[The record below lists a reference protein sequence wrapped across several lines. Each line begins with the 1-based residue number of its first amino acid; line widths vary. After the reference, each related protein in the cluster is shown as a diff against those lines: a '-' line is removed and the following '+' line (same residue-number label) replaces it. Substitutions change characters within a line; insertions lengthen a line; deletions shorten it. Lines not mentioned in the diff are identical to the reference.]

1 MNFKFDFGYAI
12 TAFTA
17 ILFYFR
23 IAMLRGR
30 KRRLSSQEMAEIMKM
45 PKSKK
50 RTARMEALEN
60 NKNKPSIEVVS
71 WVLVVVGIILMLA
84 GVIIKNSTG
93 LTIPTVVSEFWWA
106 GPSLGFIIFMF
117 SFK

>member
-1 MNFKFDFGYAI
+1 MKFEFNFGYAI

-30 KRRLSSQEMAEIMKM
+30 KRRLTKQEMTEIMKM

-50 RTARMEALEN
+50 RTERMAALEN
-60 NKNKPSIEVVS
+60 KKSKPSIEVVS
-71 WVLVVVGIILMLA
+71 WVLVVVAIVLMMA

-93 LTIPTVVSEFWWA
+93 LNIPTALSEYWWV

>member
-1 MNFKFDFGYAI
+1 MKFKFDFGYAI

-30 KRRLSSQEMAEIMKM
+30 KRRLTKQEMTEIMKM

-50 RTARMEALEN
+50 RTERMAAMEN
-60 NKNKPSIEVVS
+60 NKNKPSIEVIS
-71 WVLVVVGIILMLA
+71 WLLVAVGIVLMLA

-93 LTIPTVVSEFWWA
+93 LNIPAVVSEYWWV
-106 GPSLGFIIFMF
+106 GPSLGFIVFIF

>member
-1 MNFKFDFGYAI
+1 M
-12 TAFTA
+12 T
-17 ILFYFR
+17 
-23 IAMLRGR
+23 
-30 KRRLSSQEMAEIMKM
+30 EIMKM

-50 RTARMEALEN
+50 RTERMAAMDN

-71 WVLVVVGIILMLA
+71 WALVVVGIVLMLA

-93 LTIPTVVSEFWWA
+93 LNVPAVLSDYWWA
-106 GPSLGFIIFMF
+106 GPSLGFIVFMF